1 MPGIQIQNFL
11 FHSVLPRDSTD
22 WKMLLGGALQSR
34 NCGVNGHNK
43 YKKKMAGL
51 KSPLNCSQIRELEKD
66 CRAVNTFKLVRLEK
80 MGSKKGVS
88 VMRVCWNTLL

>member
-51 KSPLNCSQIRELEKD
+51 C
-66 CRAVNTFKLVRLEK
+66 
-80 MGSKKGVS
+80 
-88 VMRVCWNTLL
+88 LLF